1 MSPFKDKV
9 AIVTGAAS
17 GIGRALSQEMARRG
31 ARVILADVDASSVK
45 DAAQTI
51 TRAGRHAEAVV
62 VDVSDYHA
70 VEKMVRDTMD
80 RYGRLDYLFNNAG
93 IAVGAEVR
101 DCSIEDFQHV
111 INVNLLGVINGVSA
125 AYPLMVRQ
133 GYGHI
138 VNTASLEG
146 LIPYPA
152 TVSYVASK
160 YGVVG
165 LSNALRIEGADLGVK
180 VSVVCPGYIKT
191 PIFKTCKLIKIDRDK
206 MLRAL
211 PERFGI
217 TPEACA
223 QILLHGVQQNKAI
236 IVVTRFAKFLWALQ
250 RVSPALIRWMMCRNI
265 RKYRREMRIEDPVAP
280 QRASL

>member
-1 MSPFKDKV
+1 MSLFRDKV
-9 AIVTGAAS
+9 AIVTGAGS
-17 GIGRALSQEMARRG
+17 GIGCALSQEMARRG
-31 ARVILADVDASSVK
+31 ARVILADVNASPIEQAVR
-45 DAAQTI
+45 TI
-51 TRAGRHAEAVV
+51 TQAGHHAEAFV

-70 VEKMVRDTMD
+70 DEKMVVDTMD

-111 INVNLLGVINGVSA
+111 INVNLFGVINGVSA

-138 VNTASLEG
+138 VNTASIEG

-152 TVSYVASK
+152 TVSYVSSK

-223 QILLHGVQQNKAI
+223 QVILRGVQQNKAI
-236 IVVTRFAKFLWALQ
+236 IVVTGFAKFLWALQ
-250 RVSPALIRWMMCRNI
+250 RVSPALIRWIMRRNI
-265 RKYRREMRIEDPVAP
+265 RKYRREMRVEDPTAS
-280 QRASL
+280 QRDSL